1 MSSNITTPLY
11 LPVPN
16 LCYPKI
22 PVIGFIPL
30 NYTTLK
36 AMNHSCSRPDM
47 VLPLSLPIPQAPSLV
62 YSHPL
67 YSQCLLSLFCFSYCP
82 KSLPPETSYRSPPL
96 FLMCFPSFSN
106 FLVSLKNPM
115 IFSAIFPRGMSVL
128 TYSLCSF

>member
-30 NYTTLK
+30 DYTTLK

-82 KSLPPETSYRSPPL
+82 KSLPPETSYRSPLL

-115 IFSAIFPRGMSVL
+115 IFLAIFLFLL
-128 TYSLCSF
+128 TVYVHSKAC